1 MLLGVW
7 ENLEH
12 LETVLSLDE
21 LNAIV
26 NAGRD
31 RDMRHWKFQASLKG
45 INLDDSNSNDTK
57 EQEETG
63 EEALARIKRRAALK
77 ASGINEE
84 TKLSREVDKMELFD
98 VGLDFVE
105 G

>member
-1 MLLGVW
+1 MLLGIW
-7 ENLEH
+7 ESVEH
-12 LETVLSLDE
+12 LERVLSLDE

-45 INLDDSNSNDTK
+45 INLDDANDNAE
-57 EQEETG
+57 EQETG
-63 EEALARIKRRAALK
+63 EEALERIKRRAAVK
-77 ASGINEE
+77 ARGITDEA
-84 TKLSREVDKMELFD
+84 EVNRKVDQMEIFD
-98 VGLDFVE
+98 MGLDFEE